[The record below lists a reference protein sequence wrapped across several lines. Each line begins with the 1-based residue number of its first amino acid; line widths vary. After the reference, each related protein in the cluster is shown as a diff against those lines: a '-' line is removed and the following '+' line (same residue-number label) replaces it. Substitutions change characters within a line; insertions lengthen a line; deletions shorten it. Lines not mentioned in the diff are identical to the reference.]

1 MRVLEL
7 PFSSYLLCSLK
18 PNMAWMT
25 TSLGTRVPYLRV
37 VSQVCPFSWV
47 LRLPSGAGMDL
58 EPSAS
63 APHSEAFFS
72 ATTALLTCDTEA
84 VSPKHRGIHREKMV
98 MVTST
103 E

>member
-1 MRVLEL
+1 
-7 PFSSYLLCSLK
+7 
-18 PNMAWMT
+18 
-25 TSLGTRVPYLRV
+25 
-37 VSQVCPFSWV
+37 
-47 LRLPSGAGMDL
+47 MDL
-58 EPSAS
+58 ELSAS